1 MSRKANEQP
10 LSEVVKDLLKAYGME
25 EQMNEMEIMKGW
37 DIVMG
42 KFVAKHTTDMWFKNK
57 VLYIKLDSS
66 VIKNELQLA
75 KTQVIEKINDYVGKN
90 IITDLKIY

>member
-1 MSRKANEQP
+1 MSRKSNEQP

-25 EQMNEMEIMKGW
+25 EQMNEMEIMKAW

-66 VIKNELQLA
+66 VIKNELHLA
-75 KTQVIEKINDYVGKN
+75 KTQVIEKMNDFVGKN

>member
-37 DIVMG
+37 DFVMG

-75 KTQVIEKINDYVGKN
+75 KTQVIEKMNDYVGKN